1 MEKNRE
7 KLQKSVAPE
16 KREKNKKYRL
26 MEKEYQKRRQKY
38 DDARLKVNNWVFSSI
53 FAKILAYFNDFSKW
67 RTLKAVVRWYINLKN
82 LQTCQKFDKN

>member
-38 DDARLKVNNWVFSSI
+38 DDARLKVNNYWGFLQI
-53 FAKILAYFNDFSKW
+53 FVKFLADFGDFFC
-67 RTLKAVVRWYINLKN
+67 RVVLLN
-82 LQTCQKFDKN
+82 FE

>member
-53 FAKILAYFNDFSKW
+53 FAKILAYFDDFSKW
-67 RTLKAVVRWYINLKN
+67 SPKALQNFEKSSNMPKKLAKN
-82 LQTCQKFDKN
+82 